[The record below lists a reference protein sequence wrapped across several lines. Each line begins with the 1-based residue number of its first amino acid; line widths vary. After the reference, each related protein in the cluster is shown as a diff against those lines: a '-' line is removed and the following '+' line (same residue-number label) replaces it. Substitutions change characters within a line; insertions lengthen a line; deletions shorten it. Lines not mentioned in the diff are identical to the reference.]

1 MVTDNWVFADVGPR
15 PPPDHVPRRGVVA
28 LPALPG
34 RGAGRRPDP
43 EGTLQALRVLLDR
56 LLEGVTERGWRDLDP
71 AVIRDCLEAPR
82 DFRAIAIR
90 VALLADRARAQ
101 RPRRDEHFPEEEQ
114 GEESEAADMDSDPG
128 YDSH

>member
-1 MVTDNWVFADVGPR
+1 M
-15 PPPDHVPRRGVVA
+15 
-28 LPALPG
+28 PAFPG
-34 RGAGRRPDP
+34 RGVGRRPDP
-43 EGTLQALRVLLDR
+43 EGTLQALRVLLDW

-101 RPRRDEHFPEEEQ
+101 GPRRDEDLPLEGQ
-114 GEESEAADMDSDPG
+114 GEDSEATDMHSDPG